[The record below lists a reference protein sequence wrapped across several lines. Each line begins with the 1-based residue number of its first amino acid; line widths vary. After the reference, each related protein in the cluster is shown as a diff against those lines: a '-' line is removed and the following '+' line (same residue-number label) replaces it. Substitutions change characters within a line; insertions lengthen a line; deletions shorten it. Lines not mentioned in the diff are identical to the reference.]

1 MGSLFCIGIVIAIM
15 SSEGLQRC
23 FVLHRRP
30 YSESSL
36 ILDVFSEEY
45 GRITLMSKGARGK
58 RSNLKGALQPFTPLL
73 LKWSGKGSMKTL
85 RQAEP
90 ISLGLP
96 LTGINLYS
104 AMYVNEL
111 AARVLVAEV
120 PFPALFHDYLHA
132 LTELAQNTN
141 PEPALRRFE
150 LAVLSAM
157 GYGVDFLHCAG
168 TGELVEAGMTYRYR
182 EQKGFIASVRRDNL
196 SFSGEELIAISERR
210 FVTPDQL
217 KAAKRF
223 TRIALKPYLG
233 GKPLKSRELFLSA
246 TATSRTRSNGK

>member
-1 MGSLFCIGIVIAIM
+1 
-15 SSEGLQRC
+15 
-23 FVLHRRP
+23 
-30 YSESSL
+30 L
-36 ILDVFSEEY
+36 ILDIFSEEF
-45 GRITLMSKGARGK
+45 GRVTLMSKGARSK

-73 LKWSGKGSMKTL
+73 LKWSGNSSMKTL

-111 AARVLVAEV
+111 IGRVLMAEV
-120 PFPALFHDYLHA
+120 PMPALFHDYLHA
-132 LTELAQNTN
+132 LTELAHNEN

-150 LAVLSAM
+150 LALLSAM

-168 TGELVEAGMTYRYR
+168 TGEPIDPTMTYRYR

-196 SFSGEELIAISERR
+196 TFMGDELIAISERR
-210 FVTPDQL
+210 FITKEQL

-233 GKPLKSRELFLSA
+233 GKPLKSRELFLPRA
-246 TATSRTRSNGK
+246 GLSRARSIGK

>member
-1 MGSLFCIGIVIAIM
+1 M
-15 SSEGLQRC
+15 SEGSSLQRC

-36 ILDVFSEEY
+36 ILDIFSEEY
-45 GRITLMSKGARGK
+45 GRLTLMSKGARSR
-58 RSNLKGALQPFTPLL
+58 RSSLKGALQPFTPLL
-73 LKWSGKGSMKTL
+73 MKWSGKGGMKTL

-96 LTGINLYS
+96 LNGINLYS

-111 AARVLVAEV
+111 LARVLE
-120 PFPALFHDYLHA
+120 PETPYPALFHDYLQV
-132 LTELAQNTN
+132 LSDLAQAEN
-141 PEPALRRFE
+141 PEPPLRRFE
-150 LAVLSAM
+150 LALLSAL

-168 TGELVEAGMTYRYR
+168 NDEPVDPDMTYRYR

-196 SFSGEELIAISERR
+196 TFRGDELIAIAERR
-210 FVTPDQL
+210 FLTKAQL

-233 GKPLKSRELFLSA
+233 GKPLKSRELFILR
-246 TATSRTRSNGK
+246 TAPVVRSTEK

>member
-1 MGSLFCIGIVIAIM
+1 M
-15 SSEGLQRC
+15 SDCLQRC

-30 YSESSL
+30 YSETSL

-45 GRITLMSKGARGK
+45 GRLTLLAKGARSK

-73 LKWSGKGSMKTL
+73 LKWSGNSSMKTL
-85 RQAEP
+85 RQAEA

-96 LTGINLYS
+96 LSGIHLYS

-111 AARVLVAEV
+111 VGRVLAPEV
-120 PFPALFHDYLHA
+120 PSPGLFHDYLFA
-132 LTELAQNTN
+132 LTELAQCDN
-141 PEPALRRFE
+141 PEPPLRRFE
-150 LAVLSAM
+150 LALLSSM

-168 TGELVEAGMTYRYR
+168 TGEPIDPDMTYRYR

-196 SFSGEELIAISERR
+196 TFLGNELIAISERR
-210 FVTPDQL
+210 FTSKEQL
-217 KAAKRF
+217 QAAKRF

-233 GKPLKSRELFLSA
+233 GKPLKSRELFRQA
-246 TATSRTRSNGK
+246 TQPRARSIGK

>member
-1 MGSLFCIGIVIAIM
+1 M
-15 SSEGLQRC
+15 EKDGLQRC

-30 YSESSL
+30 YSETSL

-45 GRITLMSKGARGK
+45 GRISLMAKGARSK
-58 RSNLKGALQPFTPLL
+58 RSHLKGALQPFTPLL
-73 LKWSGKGSMKTL
+73 MKWSGGGSMKTL

-96 LTGINLYS
+96 LAGIYLYS
-104 AMYVNEL
+104 AFYLNEL
-111 AARVLVAEV
+111 IDRVIETGT
-120 PFPALFHDYLHA
+120 PYPELFHDYLQA
-132 LTELAQNTN
+132 LTELAQQSN

-150 LAVLSAM
+150 LALLAAL

-168 TGELVEAGMTYRYR
+168 SGEPVDETMTYRYR
-182 EQKGFIASVRRDNL
+182 EQKGFIASVRIDNL
-196 SFSGEELIAISERR
+196 TFLGRELIAIAERR
-210 FVTPDQL
+210 FMTPEQL

-233 GKPLKSRELFLSA
+233 GKPLKSRELFSHRVRASQSLE
-246 TATSRTRSNGK
+246 

>member
-1 MGSLFCIGIVIAIM
+1 MSNL

-45 GRITLMSKGARGK
+45 GRITLMAKGARSK
-58 RSNLKGALQPFTPLL
+58 RSSLKGALQPFTPLL
-73 LKWSGKGSMKTL
+73 LKWSGNAAMKTL

-111 AARVLVAEV
+111 VARVLAAEV
-120 PFPALFHDYLHA
+120 AMPALFHDYLQA
-132 LTELAQNTN
+132 LTELAQCDN

-150 LAVLSAM
+150 LALLAAL

-168 TGELVEAGMTYRYR
+168 TGEPVEPGMTYRYR

-196 SFSGEELIAISERR
+196 TFFGDELIAISERR
-210 FVTPDQL
+210 FVTKAQL

-233 GKPLKSRELFLSA
+233 GKPLKSRELFIQTQIPRA
-246 TATSRTRSNGK
+246 RSNEK

>member
-1 MGSLFCIGIVIAIM
+1 M
-15 SSEGLQRC
+15 SDGLQRC

-30 YSESSL
+30 YSETSL

-45 GRITLMSKGARGK
+45 GRLTLLAKGARSK

-73 LKWSGKGSMKTL
+73 LKWSGNSSMKTL
-85 RQAEP
+85 RQAEA

-96 LTGINLYS
+96 LTGIHLYS

-111 AARVLVAEV
+111 VGRVLAPEV
-120 PFPALFHDYLHA
+120 PSPGLFHDYLFA
-132 LTELAQNTN
+132 LAELAQSDN
-141 PEPALRRFE
+141 PEPPLRRFE
-150 LAVLSAM
+150 LALLSSL

-168 TGELVEAGMTYRYR
+168 TGEPVDPAMTYRYR

-196 SFSGEELIAISERR
+196 TFLGNELIAISERR
-210 FVTPDQL
+210 FTTKEQL
-217 KAAKRF
+217 QAAKRF

-233 GKPLKSRELFLSA
+233 GKPLKSRELFRQA
-246 TATSRTRSNGK
+246 MQPRARSVGK

>member
-1 MGSLFCIGIVIAIM
+1 MI
-15 SSEGLQRC
+15 ENLQRC

-30 YSESSL
+30 FSESSL

-45 GRITLMSKGARGK
+45 GRITLMSKGARSK

-73 LKWSGKGSMKTL
+73 MKWSGHGGMKTL

-90 ISLGLP
+90 ISLGIP
-96 LTGINLYS
+96 LTGISLYS

-111 AARVLVAEV
+111 IARVIEKDT
-120 PFPALFHDYLHA
+120 PYPALFHDYLQT
-132 LTELAQNTN
+132 LTELAQTSN

-150 LAVLSAM
+150 LALLSAL

-168 TGELVEAGMTYRYR
+168 TGDAVEPNMTYRFR
-182 EQKGFIASVRRDNL
+182 EQKGFIASVRNDNL
-196 SFSGEELIAISERR
+196 TFYGNELIAIAERR
-210 FVTPDQL
+210 FVTKAQL
-217 KAAKRF
+217 IAAKRF

-233 GKPLKSRELFLSA
+233 SKPLKSRELFSKK
-246 TATSRTRSNGK
+246 TAVPPTRSNEE

>member
-1 MGSLFCIGIVIAIM
+1 M
-15 SSEGLQRC
+15 SDNLQRC

-45 GRITLMSKGARGK
+45 GRITLMSKGARSK

-73 LKWSGKGSMKTL
+73 MKWSGNGSMKTL
-85 RQAEP
+85 RQAEA

-111 AARVLVAEV
+111 VGRVIENDT
-120 PFPALFHDYLHA
+120 PYPALFHDYLQV
-132 LTELAQNTN
+132 LTELAQSDN

-150 LAVLSAM
+150 LALLSAL

-168 TGELVEAGMTYRYR
+168 TGEPVESTMTYRFR
-182 EQKGFIASVRRDNL
+182 EQKGFIASVRKDNL
-196 SFSGEELIAISERR
+196 TFYGNELVAISERR
-210 FVTPDQL
+210 FTNKEQL

-233 GKPLKSRELFLSA
+233 GKPLKSRELFNLRTMIPS
-246 TATSRTRSNGK
+246 TRSNEK

>member
-1 MGSLFCIGIVIAIM
+1 ME
-15 SSEGLQRC
+15 EGLQRC

-45 GRITLMSKGARGK
+45 GRLSIISKGARSK
-58 RSNLKGALQPFTPLL
+58 RSNLKGVLQAFTPLL
-73 LKWSGKGSMKTL
+73 MKWSGKGSMRTL
-85 RQAEP
+85 RQAES
-90 ISLGLP
+90 ISLAIP

-104 AMYVNEL
+104 AMYINEL
-111 AARVLVAEV
+111 VVRVIEQET
-120 PFPALFHDYLHA
+120 PYPALFLDYLTA
-132 LTELAQNTN
+132 LTELAQTKN

-150 LAVLSAM
+150 LALLSSM

-168 TGELVEAGMTYRYR
+168 SGEMVSPEMTYRYR
-182 EQKGFIASVRRDNL
+182 EQKGFMASIRHDPL
-196 SFSGEELIAISERR
+196 MSFKGNELIAISERR
-210 FVTPDQL
+210 FVTPEQL

-233 GKPLKSRELFLSA
+233 GKPLKSRELFLP
-246 TATSRTRSNGK
+246 RTRSILK

>member
-1 MGSLFCIGIVIAIM
+1 M
-15 SSEGLQRC
+15 SDGLQRC

-45 GRITLMSKGARGK
+45 GRISLMAKGARAK

-96 LTGINLYS
+96 LTGISLYS

-111 AARVLVAEV
+111 VDRVLAPEV
-120 PFPALFHDYLHA
+120 PHPDLFHDYLLA
-132 LTELAQNTN
+132 LTELVQWDN
-141 PEPALRRFE
+141 PEPPLRRFE
-150 LAVLSAM
+150 LALLSAM

-168 TGELVEAGMTYRYR
+168 TGEPVDPDMTYRYR

-196 SFSGEELIAISERR
+196 TFVGNELIAISERR
-210 FVTPDQL
+210 FTTKEQL
-217 KAAKRF
+217 QAAKRF

-233 GKPLKSRELFLSA
+233 GRPLKSRELFRQAILPRA
-246 TATSRTRSNGK
+246 RSIGK